1 MFAGGDAAAGVAL
14 TLALV
19 PAPGGGFSGSGT
31 LAGLSG
37 GPRPVVVVAAAP
49 DARRDGTMAVAVVP
63 AASAEAAA
71 DGAAGGGG
79 GGVGAEAAPLLGGR
93 LSWGAGGGGGDA
105 LEGTLTSLVD
115 GSTAVFAVR
124 WVEARAAEA
133 AHAAATAVPLVAARA
148 AAQEALARAQSECA
162 VAERAAAAAEATAL
176 AARVRATAAK
186 ARRVAAACG
195 MPDPEAAA
203 LASGLA
209 AALRAADDD
218 GAGPG
223 GGGLAAAALHELSA
237 FALAE
242 AAYEHALGRVRAA
255 VESGECSDDGG
266 DGDVTAAVAAR
277 AGVRAAF
284 LAAAAKHGA
293 AAAEHA
299 QGTALDH
306 AAALER
312 HLGPLRQW
320 APARAPNE
328 AAVRSV
334 AAMGF
339 SEDEAR
345 AALALAARRGGG
357 TVRPR
362 VTPFYFPKL
371 KGTQRSLRRQNCA

>member
-1 MFAGGDAAAGVAL
+1 VFAGGDAAAGVEL

-19 PAPGGGFSGSGT
+19 PVPGGGFSGSGT

-49 DARRDGTMAVAVVP
+49 DTRRDGTMAVAVVP
-63 AASAEAAA
+63 AASTEAAA

-79 GGVGAEAAPLLGGR
+79 GGVSAEAAPLLGGR
-93 LSWGAGGGGGDA
+93 LSWGAGGSGGGDA

-133 AHAAATAVPLVAARA
+133 AHAAAEAVPLVAARA
-148 AAQEALARAQSECA
+148 AAQEALARAQGECA

-176 AARVRATAAK
+176 AARVKATAAK
-186 ARRVAAACG
+186 VRRVAAACG

-218 GAGPG
+218 GAGPD

-255 VESGECSDDGG
+255 VESSECNADGG
-266 DGDVTAAVAAR
+266 DGDVMAAVAAR
-277 AGVRAAF
+277 AGVRAVF

-328 AAVRSV
+328 AAVCSV

-362 VTPFYFPKL
+362 ATP
-371 KGTQRSLRRQNCA
+371 SISHN